1 MAPFSP
7 TWHGTVVLLWEEFS
21 RTLGWFKF
29 YFYRK
34 LSLIFILVVL
44 LLLLRTIIISSSMKI
59 IMAIA
64 MIKTVLSLALLR

>member
-44 LLLLRTIIISSSMKI
+44 LLLRTIIISSSMII